1 MEFKFEFN
9 FGGIIKMNFS
19 NKLASTIVSLIGTKI
34 VLTNGSFGWDVCE
47 LIDHQL
53 IHQNS

>member
-34 VLTNGSFGWDVCE
+34 VLTNGGFGWDVC
-47 LIDHQL
+47 QL
-53 IHQNS
+53 INH